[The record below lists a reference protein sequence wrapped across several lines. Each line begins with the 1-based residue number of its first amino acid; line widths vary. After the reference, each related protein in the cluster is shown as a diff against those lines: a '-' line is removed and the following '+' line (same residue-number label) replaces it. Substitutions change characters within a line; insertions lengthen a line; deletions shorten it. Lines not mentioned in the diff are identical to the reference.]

1 VTRFGHKGTEV
12 HLRETRRIDILTPG
26 DDPVAERYRRLAP
39 LQLAH
44 REALLTS
51 SVLTQPTGNAR
62 PGLFGSAVAISG
74 GTIVVGA
81 DGQPVGSTN
90 AGAAFVFEEPAGGW
104 SGLMTQDAELTP
116 SDPANDEYFA
126 DAALAVSGSTVVVGA
141 PGVGAPSGGLGHG
154 AAYVFEGPATGWHGA
169 MTQSAELTAPAGA
182 GNDELGG
189 SVAVSGGTVAVG
201 APALNVGS
209 NVDQGAVFVYS
220 EPGSGWSGVLS
231 PAAELTASD
240 GTEDNS
246 FGTVAVSGSTIAVA
260 ESNRNPGSLNSVY
273 LFTQPASGWSG
284 HLTESSELVASNEA
298 VTDAFGSDVA
308 LSCSTVA
315 VGAPGHRRL
324 GSTASQ
330 GAAYV
335 FAPPTTT
342 SADGAHQPEFQA
354 PVPSLPPAGGCPL
367 DVQVTVLEN
376 LRSGLAVD
384 DGFRKE
390 GPVNFTIPTY
400 SRTGSVYS
408 EPGEAG
414 QKCESGCANVL
425 VTVTDPLTGKAVA
438 GAKVTATVDP
448 INVHHY
454 GSEFICAQSDEAKV
468 PCGTEM
474 SGLLT
479 DQMGQVHLIY
489 WAPGVVRQTSTVLRI
504 AAQKAC
510 TADACPARL
519 EVGQRNQ
526 TLQIKPY
533 VIYEHTGELSKV
545 EVEALVEMVRNP
557 GLFSLTNE
565 LAKEGFKVPF
575 EEALEWLVG
584 EEEGAE
590 LAVESIPDIFAEPL
604 FGLFEA
610 THVAFELHEQDE
622 LVAAFLQAVALPG
635 IGLDDPP
642 RESKAP
648 APPSGLF
655 ESEILHGIANPLHL
669 AAGGVVYDDAEIL
682 SGQLKKLNDQLAAR
696 PEEVHMAVY
705 EVSNCDQAD
714 PSCGPGY
721 KYSDGIKPQLCF
733 NFDGSDGYPGAWAD
747 SFCINQYD
755 AFAFAESM
763 GHRLNTALQ

>member
-1 VTRFGHKGTEV
+1 VFEQPPAGWSGT
-12 HLRETRRIDILTPG
+12 LTQ
-26 DDPVAERYRRLAP
+26 DAV
-39 LQLAH
+39 
-44 REALLTS
+44 LTS

-62 PGLFGSAVAISG
+62 PGLFGSSVAISG

-90 AGAAFVFEEPAGGW
+90 AGAAFLFEEPAGGW

-141 PGVGAPSGGLGHG
+141 PGSGAPTGGLGHG
-154 AAYVFEGPATGWHGA
+154 AAYVFEEPAGGWSGS

-182 GNDELGG
+182 GNAELGG
-189 SVAVSGGTVAVG
+189 SVAASGGTVAVG

-220 EPGSGWSGVLS
+220 EPASGWSGVLS

-240 GTEDNS
+240 GTSDDS
-246 FGTVAVSGSTIAVA
+246 FGTVAASGSTIAVA
-260 ESNRNPGSLNSVY
+260 GSSRTPGSLNHVY

-284 HLTESSELVASNEA
+284 HLTESSELVASNEELP
-298 VTDAFGSDVA
+298 DAFGSGVA
-308 LSCSTVA
+308 LSCSTVV

-342 SADGAHQPEFQA
+342 SADGGRQPEFQA
-354 PVPSLPPAGGCPL
+354 PVANLPGGGCPL
-367 DVQVTVLEN
+367 DVQVTVLET

-390 GPVNFTIPTY
+390 GPVNFTIPSY
-400 SRTGSVYS
+400 SNAGSVYT

-425 VTVTDPLTGKAVA
+425 VTVTDPLTSKAVV

-448 INVHHY
+448 IDVHHY
-454 GSEFICAQSDEAKV
+454 GDEFLCAQSDEAHV
-468 PCGTEM
+468 PCGTEL
-474 SGLLT
+474 SGLVT
-479 DQMGQVHLIY
+479 DQKGQIHLIY
-489 WAPGVVRQTSTVLRI
+489 WAPGVVRQASTVLHI
-504 AAQKAC
+504 NVKNAC
-510 TADACPARL
+510 TAEACPTRL
-519 EVGQRNQ
+519 EVGQKNQ
-526 TLQIKPY
+526 ALQIKPY
-533 VIYEHTGELSKV
+533 VIYEHTGELSKE
-545 EVEALVEMVRNP
+545 EVEALVEMARNP

-565 LAKEGFKVPF
+565 LGKEAFKVPF
-575 EEALEWLVG
+575 EEALKWLVG
-584 EEEGAE
+584 EEEEAE

-604 FGLFEA
+604 FGLMEA
-610 THVAFELHEQDE
+610 THVAIELHEQDE
-622 LVAAFLQAVALPG
+622 LVAALLQAVALPG
-635 IGLDDPP
+635 IGLYDPP

-648 APPSGLF
+648 APPGGLF
-655 ESEILHGIANPLHL
+655 QSAILHGIANPLHL
-669 AAGGVVYDDAEIL
+669 AAGGVLYDDAEIL

-696 PEEVHMAVY
+696 PEEIHLEVY
-705 EVSNCDQAD
+705 EVSNCDQAE

-733 NFDGSDGYPGAWAD
+733 DFDGSDGYPGAWAD
-747 SFCINQYD
+747 SFCISQYD

-763 GHRLNTALQ
+763 GKRLNTALP